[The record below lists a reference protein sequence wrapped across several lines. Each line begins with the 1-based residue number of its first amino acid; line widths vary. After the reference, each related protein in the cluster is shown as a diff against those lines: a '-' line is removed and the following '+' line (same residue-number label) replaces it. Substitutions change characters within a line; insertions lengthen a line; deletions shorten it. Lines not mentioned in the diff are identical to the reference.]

1 MAHDEVYRH
10 GISIYKSDCI
20 TLKDEAATDL
30 QTPCSNLSSKTR
42 AEADLR
48 KVSSKIKFSGGCE
61 LSENLRQTREQEE
74 ESRRSSPLRVP
85 LESTAIYFWFST
97 LACSAAK
104 SRLTVFTR
112 FLKVR
117 RDSET
122 RRQVFLLLFADVH
135 KASFAGRTPKRR
147 LWYSPRSPRLVWLA
161 ICGVRQEIC
170 PKH

>member
-48 KVSSKIKFSGGCE
+48 KLPSKSKFSGDCQ

-74 ESRRSSPLRVP
+74 ESRRNSTLRIL

-104 SRLTVFTR
+104 LRLTVFTR
-112 FLKVR
+112 FLKVG

-122 RRQVFLLLFADVH
+122 KMLRQVDVVNSQMFIRL
-135 KASFAGRTPKRR
+135 ALQAKRR
-147 LWYSPRSPRLVWLA
+147 SGGFGIPRAR
-161 ICGVRQEIC
+161 
-170 PKH
+170 HD

>member
-1 MAHDEVYRH
+1 MAHDEVYRR
-10 GISIYKSDCI
+10 GISIFKSDCI
-20 TLKDEAATDL
+20 ILKDEAATGL
-30 QTPCSNLSSKTR
+30 QTPCSNLGSKTR
-42 AEADLR
+42 AEADLN
-48 KVSSKIKFSGGCE
+48 KLPSKSKFSGSCQ
-61 LSENLRQTREQEE
+61 LSEQLRQTREQEE
-74 ESRRSSPLRVP
+74 ESRRSSTLRIL

-147 LWYSPRSPRLVWLA
+147 LWYSPRSP
-161 ICGVRQEIC
+161 
-170 PKH
+170 